1 MIVLIEPAHKV
12 EPSASVKHIK
22 SLTGSSTLG
31 YKVYYIP
38 PNFERYGTAESALWH
53 IPKHPKETIGI

>member
-1 MIVLIEPAHKV
+1 MIVLIEPAQQV

-38 PNFERYGTAESALWH
+38 PDFERYGTAESAL
-53 IPKHPKETIGI
+53 